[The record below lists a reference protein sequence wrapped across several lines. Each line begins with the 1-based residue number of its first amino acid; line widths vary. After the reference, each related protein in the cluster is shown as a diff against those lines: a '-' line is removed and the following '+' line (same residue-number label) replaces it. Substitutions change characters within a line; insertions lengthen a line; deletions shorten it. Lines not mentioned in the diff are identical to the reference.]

1 LNRITLVILILV
13 NTLFANTLNEGDL
26 KVLKELDMEPSFISN
41 KILQDTFYEYT
52 SSYNI
57 SYYNNFI
64 KKSSLNAQIVRTEI
78 EKENLPEAA
87 FFIPMIE
94 SHFVNQTRGKN
105 APAGLWQIIPETAT
119 SLKLRNDEFID
130 ERLDLIK
137 STDAASSYLKKYH
150 SKFNKWYL
158 ALLAYNC
165 GEGRVLEGVARASLD
180 RYLELNPNMS
190 GNANIRSYKNSINEY
205 QRTKRGFSDLYEI
218 YNKIGKQQSAYS
230 FEYLVKNNKERDYL
244 PDSSVLYIKKLIVF
258 SMISNRNLFKSINN
272 KSKYKLEKVKA
283 NKGLQLKSIA
293 NAIGMDYNEF
303 KSINKHMKKDVIPS
317 DSKVYSVYI
326 PSEKM
331 DIYYQRM
338 AGIKPSLSQPIVD
351 IKDNKTK
358 EVKVIKENK
367 VVIKEKDKKVVES
380 KKNINKP
387 IVHIVKKGD
396 SFESIAKKYKVDIKK
411 LKALNNKKSN
421 LINIGDKIEI
431 YR

>member
-1 LNRITLVILILV
+1 
-13 NTLFANTLNEGDL
+13 
-26 KVLKELDMEPSFISN
+26 M
-41 KILQDTFYEYT
+41 
-52 SSYNI
+52 
-57 SYYNNFI
+57 
-64 KKSSLNAQIVRTEI
+64 
-78 EKENLPEAA
+78 
-87 FFIPMIE
+87 
-94 SHFVNQTRGKN
+94 
-105 APAGLWQIIPETAT
+105 
-119 SLKLRNDEFID
+119 
-130 ERLDLIK
+130 
-137 STDAASSYLKKYH
+137 
-150 SKFNKWYL
+150 

-205 QRTKRGFSDLYEI
+205 KRTKRGFSDLYEI

-283 NKGLQLKSIA
+283 NKGLQLNSIA

-303 KSINKHMKKDVIPS
+303 KSINKHIKKDVIPS

-331 DIYYQRM
+331 DIYNQRM
-338 AGIKPSLSQPIVD
+338 AGIKQPLSQPIVD
-351 IKDNKTK
+351 IKDNKNK

-387 IVHIVKKGD
+387 IIHIVKKGD

-431 YR
+431 YRK

>member
-1 LNRITLVILILV
+1 MNRITLVILILV

-218 YNKIGKQQSAYS
+218 YNKIGKQQSAYN

-358 EVKVIKENK
+358 EIKVTKEKK
-367 VVIKEKDKKVVES
+367 VAIKEKDKKVVES
-380 KKNINKP
+380 KKNINKS

-396 SFESIAKKYKVDIKK
+396 SFESIAKKYKVDVKK
-411 LKALNNKKSN
+411 LKTLNNKKSN

>member
-1 LNRITLVILILV
+1 MNRITLVILILV

-137 STDAASSYLKKYH
+137 STDAASSYLKKNH

-358 EVKVIKENK
+358 EIKVTKEKK
-367 VVIKEKDKKVVES
+367 VAIKEKDKKVVES
-380 KKNINKP
+380 KKNINKS

-396 SFESIAKKYKVDIKK
+396 SFESIAKKYKVDVKK
-411 LKALNNKKSN
+411 LKTLNNKKSN

>member
-1 LNRITLVILILV
+1 MNRITLVILILV

-52 SSYNI
+52 STYNI

-283 NKGLQLKSIA
+283 VKTG
-293 NAIGMDYNEF
+293 Y
-303 KSINKHMKKDVIPS
+303 HIPAP
-317 DSKVYSVYI
+317 Y
-326 PSEKM
+326 
-331 DIYYQRM
+331 
-338 AGIKPSLSQPIVD
+338 
-351 IKDNKTK
+351 
-358 EVKVIKENK
+358 
-367 VVIKEKDKKVVES
+367 
-380 KKNINKP
+380 
-387 IVHIVKKGD
+387 
-396 SFESIAKKYKVDIKK
+396 
-411 LKALNNKKSN
+411 
-421 LINIGDKIEI
+421 
-431 YR
+431 